1 MKSHLLIILLLIT
14 SFTFAQKKKTEPTP
28 PAPPQPTGIAAKVS
42 GMKHFPGY
50 FDFYYD
56 EKQDK
61 IFLVI
66 DKFNT
71 EFLYVNSLPAG
82 IGSNDIGLDRGQL
95 GDDRIVKFERV
106 GPKVLMIQPNYRY
119 RAITDNQDE
128 RNAVEQAFARSVL
141 WGFTVTA
148 EENGKVLV
156 DASDFYFQ
164 DARDVIGVLRSQQQG
179 TFTIDKSRSAFYL
192 PRTKNFPQNTE
203 VEVTLTF
210 TGQATG
216 GYIRSVTPTPNNI
229 TVRQHH
235 SFVQLPDDNYNPRKF
250 DPRAGY
256 FGSAYYDYATPV
268 QEPIEKRFINRHRLE
283 KKNPNAA
290 LSEPVEPIIYYLDRG
305 TPEPI
310 RSALLD
316 GARWWNQAF
325 EAAGYTNAFQVE
337 MLPEDADPMDVRY
350 NLIQWIHRS
359 TRG

>member
-250 DPRAGY
+250 DPRAG
-256 FGSAYYDYATPV
+256 
-268 QEPIEKRFINRHRLE
+268 
-283 KKNPNAA
+283 
-290 LSEPVEPIIYYLDRG
+290 
-305 TPEPI
+305 
-310 RSALLD
+310 
-316 GARWWNQAF
+316 
-325 EAAGYTNAFQVE
+325 
-337 MLPEDADPMDVRY
+337 
-350 NLIQWIHRS
+350 
-359 TRG
+359 